1 MRPPAPPNIRLY
13 AARRAL
19 ALAAVAL
26 SILLC
31 GSVLAQ
37 AAGPGRI
44 SHAIAMHGAPALG
57 PDFDHLPY
65 ANPSAPKGGVL
76 HLGALGAFDNLN
88 PYGVNAGTTAQ
99 GIAGAVYESLMARS
113 TDEPF
118 TLYGLIAQTIETD
131 EARSFVT
138 FRLNP
143 AAHFSDGAP
152 ITARD
157 VLFTF
162 NLLKTKG
169 RPQQRAAYALVRSID
184 APDEHTIH
192 YDLSGAA
199 DRELPLILALMPVL
213 PAHAMNE
220 KRFAEQGLAIPLGS
234 GPYIVA
240 EVKPGEKLVFRR
252 DRNYWAKDL
261 PIMRGLYNFDEVD
274 FDYSRDDNSLFE
286 AFKAGLIDFHQESE
300 PHRWME
306 GYDFAAARDGRVIV
320 EALPL
325 GGPKGLEGLAFNT
338 RRAIFADPRLREA
351 LAMMFDFEWINANLY
366 SNLFARTKSFF
377 DESELSSSGR
387 PASAAERAL
396 LAPFPGA
403 VRDDIMAGRWTPPRT
418 DGGGRAREIARRAHD
433 RAASAGWRLNNGV
446 LTRDG
451 QPLSFEILVASR
463 DQERLAL
470 NYAGQLRRIGVEA
483 RVRAVDEVQYQRRRQ
498 RFDFDMMV
506 GLWQASASPGNE
518 QRMRWGGDSADQE
531 ASYNLAGAKSPA
543 IDAMIAALQAARSP
557 EDFVTAARA
566 LDRVLLSGFYV
577 VPLFHARD
585 QWIAYWRRIA
595 HPKALPHYGQPLFGD
610 VLESFWRVAE

>member
-220 KRFAEQGLAIPLGS
+220 KRFAE
-234 GPYIVA
+234 
-240 EVKPGEKLVFRR
+240 
-252 DRNYWAKDL
+252 
-261 PIMRGLYNFDEVD
+261 
-274 FDYSRDDNSLFE
+274 
-286 AFKAGLIDFHQESE
+286 
-300 PHRWME
+300 
-306 GYDFAAARDGRVIV
+306 
-320 EALPL
+320 
-325 GGPKGLEGLAFNT
+325 
-338 RRAIFADPRLREA
+338 
-351 LAMMFDFEWINANLY
+351 
-366 SNLFARTKSFF
+366 
-377 DESELSSSGR
+377 
-387 PASAAERAL
+387 
-396 LAPFPGA
+396 
-403 VRDDIMAGRWTPPRT
+403 
-418 DGGGRAREIARRAHD
+418 
-433 RAASAGWRLNNGV
+433 
-446 LTRDG
+446 
-451 QPLSFEILVASR
+451 
-463 DQERLAL
+463 
-470 NYAGQLRRIGVEA
+470 
-483 RVRAVDEVQYQRRRQ
+483 
-498 RFDFDMMV
+498 
-506 GLWQASASPGNE
+506 
-518 QRMRWGGDSADQE
+518 
-531 ASYNLAGAKSPA
+531 
-543 IDAMIAALQAARSP
+543 
-557 EDFVTAARA
+557 
-566 LDRVLLSGFYV
+566 
-577 VPLFHARD
+577 
-585 QWIAYWRRIA
+585 
-595 HPKALPHYGQPLFGD
+595 
-610 VLESFWRVAE
+610 